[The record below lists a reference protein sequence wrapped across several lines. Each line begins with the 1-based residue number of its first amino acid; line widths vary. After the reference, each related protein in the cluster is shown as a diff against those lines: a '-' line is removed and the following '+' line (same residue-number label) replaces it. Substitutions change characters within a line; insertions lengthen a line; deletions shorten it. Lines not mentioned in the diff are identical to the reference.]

1 MPFAARLYWYV
12 TKEILS
18 LTLIIM
24 AALSSVMFLFRI
36 LAYADYIFVSEEG
49 LLSVFMFILFLLPSI
64 FKLTVPISLLLATMV
79 VVLRMS
85 SDRELEAWMS
95 VGVSPVRIAVGPFF
109 VGILVCGLSGFS
121 ALYLEPFSR
130 QEWRTFKYM
139 HARKSVESIIENR
152 LQEKTFL
159 SELFRT
165 GTADIA
171 FYVDKL
177 SPNRRDFEGVFFAVT
192 DKQQPYSMVLVAKEG
207 TLQKEDGEG
216 LTDYVLTLRNGRLYQ
231 PSASSGNTSLSLED
245 LSKGGSLRVTAIP
258 TVTPTVT
265 PAASPSVTVAV
276 TSEGMAVNPPATSS
290 GATPQ
295 PTPEP
300 TPTPAPTPVPTPTP
314 PPWTVHYQYPED
326 WSVTGFREMRV
337 SLLNLFSRQF
347 DPGAFD
353 ANDIRS
359 LYPRDYIRELRK
371 IRSSEEWGKNQRL
384 VRDHSF
390 FYEQIVVP
398 LSCLLLPVIG
408 VCLGIQD
415 PRRKAGLA
423 YLGIGLVVFVYYAS
437 IMTCQQLA
445 LRYVVPPEV
454 TLVVPPVVLGLLT
467 LLLLLWR
474 MRYPPSVQF
483 LEFLG
488 IELRLRLGPLAR
500 RFGARKGER

>member
-18 LTLIIM
+18 LTIIIM
-24 AALSSVMFLFRI
+24 AALSSVMFLFR
-36 LAYADYIFVSEEG
+36 LLSYADYIFISEEG
-49 LLSVFMFILFLLPSI
+49 LLSVFMFILFLLPAI

-79 VVLRMS
+79 VVLRLS

-95 VGVSPVRIAVGPFF
+95 VGVSPVRIALGPFF

-121 ALYLEPFSR
+121 SLYLEPFSR

-177 SPNRRDFEGVFFAVT
+177 APNRRDFEGVFFAVT
-192 DKQQPYSMVLVAKEG
+192 NKDQPYSMVLVAKEG
-207 TLQKEDGEG
+207 SLQKEQGEG
-216 LTDYVLTLRNGRLYQ
+216 LTDYVLTLRQGRLYQ
-231 PSASSGNTSLSLED
+231 PSSASGDTSVALED
-245 LSKGGSLRVTAIP
+245 LSKGGALRVEIPPTPTPTATPTPP
-258 TVTPTVT
+258 TVEASATPVGE
-265 PAASPSVTVAV
+265 AAAMASP
-276 TSEGMAVNPPATSS
+276 E
-290 GATPQ
+290 

-300 TPTPAPTPVPTPTP
+300 TPEMTPTP
-314 PPWTVHYQYPED
+314 PPWISSYTYPQD
-326 WSVTGFREMRV
+326 WSVTGFRELRV
-337 SLLNLFSRQF
+337 SLLSLFARQF

-353 ANDIRS
+353 TTDIRS
-359 LYPRDYIRELRK
+359 LYPRDYLRELRR

-423 YLGIGLVVFVYYAS
+423 YLGIGLVVFAYYAS

-445 LRYVVPPEV
+445 LRYVVPPEI
-454 TLVVPPVVLGLLT
+454 TLVVPPFVLTVLT
-467 LLLLLWR
+467 ALLLVWR
-474 MRYPPSVQF
+474 VRYPPSVRF

-488 IELRLRLGPLAR
+488 LELRSWMGRLSGRNPS
-500 RFGARKGER
+500 RKAQR

>member
-1 MPFAARLYWYV
+1 MPFAARLYWYI

-79 VVLRMS
+79 TVLRMS
-85 SDRELEAWMS
+85 SDRELEAWLS
-95 VGVSPVRIAVGPFF
+95 VGVSPLRIAVGPFL
-109 VGILVCGLSGFS
+109 VGILVCGLSAFS

-130 QEWRTFKYM
+130 QEWRMFKYM

-165 GTADIA
+165 GSADIA

-177 SPNRRDFEGVFFAVT
+177 AQNRRDFQGVFFAVT
-192 DKQQPYSMVLVAKEG
+192 NKNQPYSMVLVAREG
-207 TLQKEDGEG
+207 TLQKEQSEG
-216 LTDYVLTLRNGRLYQ
+216 VTDYVLTLRDGRLYQ
-231 PSASSGNTSLSLED
+231 PSSTDGKPALSLDD
-245 LSKGGSLRVTAIP
+245 LSRGGALRVTPVPSPSPSPSPSSSPDAATAALVAALPNPTQLAAQSPTPGPVPSPTAIP
-258 TVTPTVT
+258 W
-265 PAASPSVTVAV
+265 
-276 TSEGMAVNPPATSS
+276 SER
-290 GATPQ
+290 
-295 PTPEP
+295 
-300 TPTPAPTPVPTPTP
+300 
-314 PPWTVHYQYPED
+314 YRYPRD
-326 WSVTGFREMRV
+326 WGVTGFREMRV
-337 SLLNLFSRQF
+337 SLLTMFSRQF
-347 DPGAFD
+347 DPGAFE

-359 LYPRDYIRELRK
+359 LYPLDYVRELRK
-371 IRSSEEWGKNQRL
+371 LRASDEWGKNQRL

-398 LSCLLLPVIG
+398 RSCLLLPVIG

-423 YLGIGLVVFVYYAS
+423 YLGLGLVVFVYYAS

-454 TLVVPPVVLGLLT
+454 TLIVPPGILCLLVALVLM
-467 LLLLLWR
+467 WR
-474 MRYPPSVQF
+474 MRHPPSVRF
-483 LEFLG
+483 VEFLR
-488 IELRLRLGPLAR
+488 IEFQA
-500 RFGARKGER
+500 RFGRRPTAKPRTPSASTPDGGGQP